1 MLFRSP
7 AEDFTLRILYQT
19 VSQMDSSGEPNWF
32 GQSSFGT
39 TPVPDGTFT
48 SWYNQTAIARYTGTP
63 EDREKYQS
71 IGASYR
77 PMEGDEERPDPDQPG
92 GNFGGGSDSNGSSW
106 GQNEL
111 DWDWE
116 DEVFLIGGG
125 SSYGGIV
132 DPPTA
137 FAADLYLNGEKVAEL
152 TLYPVK
158 GGLDLD

>member
-1 MLFRSP
+1 M
-7 AEDFTLRILYQT
+7 AC
-19 VSQMDSSGEPNWF
+19 
-32 GQSSFGT
+32 SFWAR
-39 TPVPDGTFT
+39 PSAP
-48 SWYNQTAIARYTGTP
+48 IAP
-63 EDREKYQS
+63 W
-71 IGASYR
+71 A
-77 PMEGDEERPDPDQPG
+77 
-92 GNFGGGSDSNGSSW
+92 GGGSDSNGSSW

-137 FAADLYLNGEKVAEL
+137 FAADLYLNREKAAEL

>member
-1 MLFRSP
+1 M
-7 AEDFTLRILYQT
+7 
-19 VSQMDSSGEPNWF
+19 
-32 GQSSFGT
+32 
-39 TPVPDGTFT
+39 
-48 SWYNQTAIARYTGTP
+48 
-63 EDREKYQS
+63 
-71 IGASYR
+71 
-77 PMEGDEERPDPDQPG
+77 
-92 GNFGGGSDSNGSSW
+92 
-106 GQNEL
+106 

-137 FAADLYLNGEKVAEL
+137 FAADLYLNREKAAEL